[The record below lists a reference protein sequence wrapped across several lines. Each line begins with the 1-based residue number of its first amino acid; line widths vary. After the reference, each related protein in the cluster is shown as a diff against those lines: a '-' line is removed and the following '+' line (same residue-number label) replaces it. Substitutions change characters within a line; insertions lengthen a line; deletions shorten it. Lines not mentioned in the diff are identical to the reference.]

1 MSITEQVDVAIV
13 GSGPAGLA
21 AAIELRRQGVAR
33 VCVLERDGEA
43 GGIPR
48 HCAHPPFGLREH
60 GRLLTGPAYALRNV
74 EQAERAGVDIRLRHS
89 VVALAAAGLLQLA
102 TPEGPRSLRATRVL
116 LATGARETPRSARLL
131 GGDRPLGVINTG
143 ALQAYLYLQGLKPF
157 ERPLIVGTE
166 LVSLSAVMSCRRA
179 GIRPVAML
187 ERNARAT
194 ARWPLSLFPR
204 LCGVPMHFSSELLE
218 IEGRGRV
225 EAARVRL
232 GDGRVERI
240 ACDGILLS
248 GRFVPESSL
257 VRLSH
262 LELDPASGGRASISS
277 AAAPTPPISPPATCS
292 GRSRP
297 PAGRSART
305 KDRRPAGRRPAGRT
319 AGRRARYRHRLQ
331 RSAQAVR
338 AAAAAGRSDT
348 RPGASTAT
356 RKRGRQ
362 RTPAD
367 TGRWSPGVGT
377 HPVLPAGAPPAGAAG
392 RPAPTAGHPAPGSRL
407 PHLRPLNP
415 RREPTMRIAA
425 LDQGTTSTRVL
436 VASQDGSA
444 DIQLALRHQQH
455 HPQSGWVEHDP
466 LELLANLQR
475 CLEASGRVDAIGL
488 ANQGESCMAW
498 DARSGEPLSPL
509 IVWQDNRTTPHIER
523 LRASGAEAL
532 VLERSG
538 LPLDAYF
545 SASKLGW
552 IVEHLPAA
560 RRALE
565 AGRLRLGTS
574 DAWFLDRLCGTF
586 ATDVTTASRTALMNL
601 AEGRWDPELCA
612 LFGVPIECLPEIR
625 DTVGHF
631 GVIGNTPLTA
641 SVVDQ
646 QASLYGHGCRQP
658 GDAKIT
664 FGTGAFALTLSGER
678 IIRSPETGLLATIA
692 WQIDGK
698 PVYAMDGGVYDA
710 SAAVEWAGRLGLF
723 SDFSE
728 LAGFDRPPAID
739 RGLAFVP
746 ALSGLACPHW
756 DRSAGA
762 MWLGMDAGTR
772 REDLC
777 QALLEG
783 VVLRSAEVIQA
794 MDGYLKVTDRLS
806 IDGGLAR
813 SPYFAQFLADSL
825 QRRIVTQRF
834 DELTAFGCAALAA
847 RGLGYEL
854 AEPRNTRTEFQPRVD
869 AGTARRWQV
878 RFSEA
883 VARTRGWR

>member
-1 MSITEQVDVAIV
+1 
-13 GSGPAGLA
+13 
-21 AAIELRRQGVAR
+21 
-33 VCVLERDGEA
+33 
-43 GGIPR
+43 
-48 HCAHPPFGLREH
+48 
-60 GRLLTGPAYALRNV
+60 
-74 EQAERAGVDIRLRHS
+74 
-89 VVALAAAGLLQLA
+89 
-102 TPEGPRSLRATRVL
+102 
-116 LATGARETPRSARLL
+116 
-131 GGDRPLGVINTG
+131 
-143 ALQAYLYLQGLKPF
+143 
-157 ERPLIVGTE
+157 
-166 LVSLSAVMSCRRA
+166 
-179 GIRPVAML
+179 
-187 ERNARAT
+187 
-194 ARWPLSLFPR
+194 
-204 LCGVPMHFSSELLE
+204 
-218 IEGRGRV
+218 
-225 EAARVRL
+225 
-232 GDGRVERI
+232 
-240 ACDGILLS
+240 
-248 GRFVPESSL
+248 
-257 VRLSH
+257 
-262 LELDPASGGRASISS
+262 
-277 AAAPTPPISPPATCS
+277 
-292 GRSRP
+292 
-297 PAGRSART
+297 
-305 KDRRPAGRRPAGRT
+305 
-319 AGRRARYRHRLQ
+319 
-331 RSAQAVR
+331 
-338 AAAAAGRSDT
+338 
-348 RPGASTAT
+348 
-356 RKRGRQ
+356 
-362 RTPAD
+362 
-367 TGRWSPGVGT
+367 
-377 HPVLPAGAPPAGAAG
+377 
-392 RPAPTAGHPAPGSRL
+392 
-407 PHLRPLNP
+407 
-415 RREPTMRIAA
+415 MRIAA

-560 RRALE
+560 RRALK

-601 AEGRWDPELCA
+601 AEGRWDPDLCA

-678 IIRSPETGLLATIA
+678 IIRSPETGLP
-692 WQIDGK
+692 G
-698 PVYAMDGGVYDA
+698 P
-710 SAAVEWAGRLGLF
+710 
-723 SDFSE
+723 
-728 LAGFDRPPAID
+728 
-739 RGLAFVP
+739 
-746 ALSGLACPHW
+746 
-756 DRSAGA
+756 
-762 MWLGMDAGTR
+762 R

>member
-1 MSITEQVDVAIV
+1 
-13 GSGPAGLA
+13 
-21 AAIELRRQGVAR
+21 
-33 VCVLERDGEA
+33 
-43 GGIPR
+43 
-48 HCAHPPFGLREH
+48 
-60 GRLLTGPAYALRNV
+60 
-74 EQAERAGVDIRLRHS
+74 
-89 VVALAAAGLLQLA
+89 
-102 TPEGPRSLRATRVL
+102 
-116 LATGARETPRSARLL
+116 
-131 GGDRPLGVINTG
+131 
-143 ALQAYLYLQGLKPF
+143 
-157 ERPLIVGTE
+157 
-166 LVSLSAVMSCRRA
+166 
-179 GIRPVAML
+179 
-187 ERNARAT
+187 
-194 ARWPLSLFPR
+194 
-204 LCGVPMHFSSELLE
+204 
-218 IEGRGRV
+218 
-225 EAARVRL
+225 
-232 GDGRVERI
+232 
-240 ACDGILLS
+240 
-248 GRFVPESSL
+248 
-257 VRLSH
+257 
-262 LELDPASGGRASISS
+262 
-277 AAAPTPPISPPATCS
+277 
-292 GRSRP
+292 
-297 PAGRSART
+297 
-305 KDRRPAGRRPAGRT
+305 
-319 AGRRARYRHRLQ
+319 
-331 RSAQAVR
+331 
-338 AAAAAGRSDT
+338 
-348 RPGASTAT
+348 
-356 RKRGRQ
+356 
-362 RTPAD
+362 
-367 TGRWSPGVGT
+367 
-377 HPVLPAGAPPAGAAG
+377 
-392 RPAPTAGHPAPGSRL
+392 
-407 PHLRPLNP
+407 
-415 RREPTMRIAA
+415 MRIAA

-560 RRALE
+560 RRALK

-601 AEGRWDPELCA
+601 AEGRWDPDLCA

-710 SAAVEWAGRLGLF
+710 SA
-723 SDFSE
+723 
-728 LAGFDRPPAID
+728 
-739 RGLAFVP
+739 
-746 ALSGLACPHW
+746 
-756 DRSAGA
+756 
-762 MWLGMDAGTR
+762 
-772 REDLC
+772 
-777 QALLEG
+777 
-783 VVLRSAEVIQA
+783 EVIQA

-813 SPYFAQFLADSL
+813 SPYFAQFLSDSL